1 MSVTSAASGA
11 HLTED
16 ATKTMIHAL
25 VTSRL
30 DYCNAVLYGLPASVG
45 PNQQNAATAEYVRT
59 YDNENKT
66 SRSYH
71 PSAH

>member
-1 MSVTSAASGA
+1 MSVTSAASGGRY
-11 HLTED
+11 LTED

-30 DYCNAVLYGLPASVG
+30 DYCNAVRAVRSTGIS
-45 PNQQNAATAEYVRT
+45 NQQNAATAEYVRT

-71 PSAH
+71 PSAR